1 MDCTEWKKERGGGGV
16 GGKVPGD
23 QGRGGERGEGEKGK
37 NSAVRFYIFTTWP
50 SCLFFISSCP
60 NCSYIFA
67 IRSQLCFY
75 SLSQLFIFHFY
86 KWVLTVFHIFTAC
99 PNCFFYIY
107 FNKMY
112 QLVLHFYIVSNCFFY
127 EFQSCPNF

>member
-1 MDCTEWKKERGGGGV
+1 MKERERGGRGR
-16 GGKVPGD
+16 GKGPRGPGERGRK
-23 QGRGGERGEGEKGK
+23 GRGGEREKLR
-37 NSAVRFYIFTTWP
+37 SAFLYFYNLAQL
-50 SCLFFISSCP
+50 SFFISSCP